1 MPRGILLPLA
11 TAIVLAAAV
20 AAPAVHAG
28 PLREIVPRAS
38 TFFADGVRYAAW
50 QTGDRP
56 ITVLDTRTGRRTT
69 VTPPPG
75 CVLGP
80 SSSGYDQ
87 PPSAPRSAGSLRPG
101 VRVWCNGSAD
111 DVHRLDLLSGGVA
124 PFDATPI
131 RPCGA
136 VRRTRSAQRVSYDY
150 DRTAL
155 LRVDRLPITLSR
167 CGRPTTVLDRRGPGA
182 PDHPHVSVGWA
193 TWDTGLDPDFHI
205 RDTVGPPLPGRIHAV
220 AVNSL
225 RRLDWTIPSRTLDV
239 CGTRLR
245 GPWGYSEHTHDRVFW
260 VASLGIT
267 NDCWDPGD
275 VRVYSA
281 RLPR

>member
-1 MPRGILLPLA
+1 VSCRFLLRLA
-11 TAIVLAAAV
+11 TATVLAV
-20 AAPAVHAG
+20 TIAAPAVRAG

-38 TFFADGVRYAAW
+38 TFFADGVRFAAW
-50 QTGDRP
+50 QTGEGP

-69 VTPPPG
+69 VTAPPG

-87 PPSAPRSAGSLRPG
+87 PPSTPRSAGSLRLG
-101 VRVWCNGSAD
+101 IRVWCNRSAD
-111 DVHRLDLLSGGVA
+111 DVPRLDIFTGGVA

-131 RPCGA
+131 RPCAA
-136 VRRTRSAQRVSYDY
+136 VLRTRGVHRVFYDY

-155 LRVDRLPITLSR
+155 LRVNRLPITLTR
-167 CGRPTTVLDRRGPGA
+167 CGRAATVLDRRGPGA
-182 PDHPHVSVGWA
+182 PDHPHVSGGWA

-220 AVNSL
+220 AVTSL
-225 RRLDWTIPSRTLDV
+225 RRLDWTVPSRTLDV
-239 CGTRLR
+239 CGTSLR
-245 GPWGYSEHTHDRVFW
+245 GPWGYSEHTRDRVFW
-260 VASLGIT
+260 VASLGISE
-267 NDCWDPGD
+267 DCWAPGD